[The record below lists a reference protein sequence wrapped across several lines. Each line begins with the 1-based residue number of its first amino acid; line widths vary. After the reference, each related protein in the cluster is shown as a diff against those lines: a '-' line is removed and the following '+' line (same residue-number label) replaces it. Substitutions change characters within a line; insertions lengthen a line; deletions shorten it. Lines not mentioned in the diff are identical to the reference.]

1 MLHPFPKPGLLL
13 APFYCPLNSAC
24 NDLQAP
30 QGSLLKSFYI
40 YDTQWRPEYEAQKSS
55 GEAAV
60 SVVI

>member
-1 MLHPFPKPGLLL
+1 MLHPFPKPGLLV

-40 YDTQWRPEYEAQKSS
+40 YDTHWRPEYESEASS
-55 GEAAV
+55 GVAV
-60 SVVI
+60 SAVI